1 MVEWFQGFYFKKRDQ
16 DVQQNAKTFAIGIGG
31 FDTYI
36 STYKNTV
43 GPRLLHRQKLRFPR
57 KLRQFQNDQ
66 LFI

>member
-43 GPRLLHRQKLRFPR
+43 GPRLLHRQKLR
-57 KLRQFQNDQ
+57 
-66 LFI
+66 